1 MLLQGLE
8 LREMRSL
15 SCLVRDSAPILR
27 ACLCQSRYER
37 QKRDE
42 TKKKIYTWRK
52 KLLSFIVTIT
62 NRDFCGLWVWDRGG
76 HSKKNKFRELR
87 VTVRQ

>member
-27 ACLCQSRYER
+27 GCLCQSKYER

-42 TKKKIYTWRK
+42 TKKKIHTWWK
-52 KLLSFIVTIT
+52 KLSSFIVTIT
-62 NRDFCGLWVWDRGG
+62 DRDICGLWVWDRGG
-76 HSKKNKFRELR
+76 HSRKNKFRELV
-87 VTVRQ
+87 VTGRQ